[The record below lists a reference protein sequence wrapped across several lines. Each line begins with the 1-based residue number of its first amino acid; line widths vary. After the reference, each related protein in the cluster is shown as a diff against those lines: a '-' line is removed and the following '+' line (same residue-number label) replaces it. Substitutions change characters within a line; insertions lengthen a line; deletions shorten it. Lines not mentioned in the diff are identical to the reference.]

1 MRLTRPEKKLQ
12 MSTAAPRS
20 QIAEAFS
27 FRRPGR
33 LPGLSDLFMPL
44 DNLLVCGGDPR
55 LVLDPTCG
63 LNEYGCGPFPA
74 PDTLCFASSTASPI
88 SERAYERVGLA
99 REKLMRSAIAVGL
112 EDAFDARTEDM
123 REELRSCLRLSAA
136 EADIVFSP
144 SGTDAQL
151 HALLLARGLLGSRL
165 TSVVVGS
172 DQTGSGTAF
181 TARGRHFASITAS
194 ERTVRR
200 DAPIAG
206 LACDSVALPLID
218 GVGDMRARANGDLA
232 VLDAVEA
239 AVEGGASVL
248 LQIMDSSKLG
258 WRAPSEACLDEVA
271 SRWPDD
277 VQVVVDACQMRLSR
291 RRIRAYLD
299 RGYMVIVTGS
309 KFFGGSAFS
318 GALLVP
324 ASLKRS
330 LDRADSTPSG
340 ILDYAACTDWPKGW
354 TALRSQFERRPNFG
368 QWLRWEAALEE
379 IRSYYDVPDEFRAL
393 ALRELRIGIE
403 SLTALSPSLRPFGTA
418 QKTGAADDEEF
429 CGATIF
435 PFTLHRGHGALPV
448 TECRMVHRALARDLG
463 DALAGS
469 AADRELA
476 ARRCLVGQPVRIE
489 RGGEQPTAVLR
500 LCLGAGLVTEAW
512 SPDAGLARRNLQRE
526 LDRIASVIAKIE
538 LVLARASAPEFSEFC
553 HGI

>member
-1 MRLTRPEKKLQ
+1 MN
-12 MSTAAPRS
+12 TAAPRS

-44 DNLLVCGGDPR
+44 DDLLVGGGDPR
-55 LVLDPTCG
+55 LTLDPSCG
-63 LNEYGCGPFPA
+63 LNEYGCGPFPL
-74 PDTLCFASSTASPI
+74 PHTLNFASSTASPI
-88 SERAYERVGLA
+88 SERAYERAGLA
-99 REKLMRSAIAVGL
+99 REKLMRSVIAVGL
-112 EDAFDARTEDM
+112 EDAFDARIEDM

-144 SGTDAQL
+144 SGTDSQL
-151 HALLLARGLLGSRL
+151 HALFLARGLLGPRL
-165 TSVVVGS
+165 TTVVVGS

-194 ERTVRR
+194 ERVVRK

-206 LACDSVALPLID
+206 LACGSVALPLID
-218 GVGDMRARANGDLA
+218 GAADIRARANGDLA

-239 AVEGGASVL
+239 AVEGGAGVL

-258 WRAPSEACLDEVA
+258 WRAPSEACLDEIA
-271 SRWPDD
+271 SRWADD

-299 RGYMVIVTGS
+299 RGYMVMVTGS
-309 KFFGGSAFS
+309 KFFGGPAFS

-330 LDRADSTPSG
+330 LDRADSIPSG
-340 ILDYAACTDWPKGW
+340 IVDYAACTDWPKGW

-403 SLTALSPSLRPFGTA
+403 NLTALSPSLRPFGTA
-418 QKTGAADDEEF
+418 KAGAADDEEF
-429 CGATIF
+429 CGTTIF
-435 PFTLHRGHGALPV
+435 PFALHCGHSALSPI
-448 TECRMVHRALARDLG
+448 ECRMVYRALGRDLG
-463 DALAGS
+463 NAIDGS

-489 RGGEQPTAVLR
+489 RRGEQPTAVLR

-512 SPDAGLARRNLQRE
+512 SPDAGLARQNLQRE
-526 LDRIASVIAKIE
+526 LDRVAGVIAKIE
-538 LVLARASAPEFSEFC
+538 LVLARASAGEFSEFC